1 MSIIPIFI
9 PHAGCPHQ
17 CVFCNQ
23 KAISGQK
30 SAAVP
35 AAQAQIK
42 RWLEWIKPSAHNE
55 AAFYGGSF
63 TGLDLVLQKELLALT
78 DELLEK
84 GVIGS
89 VRVSTRPD
97 YIDAERLE
105 LIQAHHVELVELGVQ
120 SMDDEVLQK
129 AERGHTAEAVYK
141 AHKLLREHG
150 FKTGVQLM
158 VGLPGQGFASVQQTA
173 AEVAQLKPDIAR
185 IYPVLVIKDTPLAA
199 SYARGEYVPLNLED
213 AVEQGAYVY
222 KVLNKAGIKVIR
234 IGLQPDE
241 ELCAEGNI
249 VAGPFHPAMGELVKS
264 RVLREHFTPIMQKLV
279 DSGAQGVVFHCPR
292 RYESKL
298 RGMKSCNL
306 AYWQQLFP
314 KLKLTIMPSSGEG
327 INLCLMQ
334 SGCTPVN
341 PLHR

>member
-1 MSIIPIFI
+1 MAILPIFI

-23 KAISGQK
+23 KTISGQK

-35 AAQAQIK
+35 EAKSQIE
-42 RWLEWIKPSAHNE
+42 RWLKWLKPSKDNE

-78 DELLEK
+78 DALIK
-84 GVIGS
+84 QGVIGS
-89 VRVSTRPD
+89 VRLSTRPD

-158 VGLPGQGFASVQQTA
+158 VGLPGQDFASVQQTA

-199 SYARGEYVPLNLED
+199 SYARGEYEPLNLED

-222 KVLNKAGIKVIR
+222 KVLTKAGIKVIR

-241 ELCAEGNI
+241 ELCTPGNI
-249 VAGPFHPAMGELVKS
+249 VAGPFHPSMGELVKS
-264 RVLREHFTPIMQKLV
+264 RVLRNHFTPILQELV
-279 DSGAQGVVFHCPR
+279 TSGAQGVIFHCPR

-298 RGMKSCNL
+298 RGLKSCNL

-314 KLKLTIMPSSGEG
+314 NLRITIMPSSGEG
-327 INLCLMQ
+327 INLCLMG
-334 SGCTPVN
+334 SACTPAR
-341 PLHR
+341 PSHH

>member
-23 KAISGQK
+23 KTISGQK
-30 SAAVP
+30 SGAVP

-63 TGLDLVLQKELLALT
+63 TGLDLSLQKELLALT
-78 DELLEK
+78 NALIK
-84 GVIGS
+84 QGVIGS
-89 VRVSTRPD
+89 VRLSTRPD

-105 LIQAHHVELVELGVQ
+105 LLKQHHVKLVELGVQ
-120 SMDDEVLQK
+120 SLDDAVLK
-129 AERGHTAEAVYK
+129 RAERGHSAAAVYA
-141 AHKLLREHG
+141 AHALLKEDG
-150 FKTGVQLM
+150 FKTGIQLM
-158 VGLPGQGFASVQQTA
+158 VGMPGQSLASVQQTA
-173 AEVAQLKPDIAR
+173 YKVAQLKPDVAR
-185 IYPVLVIKDTPLAA
+185 IYPLLIIKDTPLAK
-199 SYARGEYVPLNLED
+199 SYAQGEFTPLSMEE
-213 AVEQGAYVY
+213 AVEQSAYVY
-222 KVLNKAGIKVIR
+222 KTLTQAGIKVIR

-279 DSGAQGVVFHCPR
+279 DGGAQGVVFHCPR

-298 RGMKSCNL
+298 RGRKSCNL

-334 SGCTPVN
+334 SGCTPAN